1 MEEENYSSPY
11 AQNVS
16 NMYNTEVV
24 ALAKNR
30 FTDAETQ
37 MAIAKHDYRLGHTYL
52 ARNSKVTQEVAEEL
66 WNRRGYVL
74 KSILMAHDR
83 IDLSD
88 QERIDVYRKYFKNNS
103 RSGWRMLSA
112 FLGRSYWERDQND
125 PATPTVLLDEIYS
138 DLLATDRAG
147 RYTLQRFV
155 DHPNC
160 SLEMAI
166 RISTTPD
173 EKNGT
178 YTYSSEG
185 LRQKALMRVA
195 EITKQQLE
203 AR

>member
-1 MEEENYSSPY
+1 MKDNYTSPY
-11 AQNVS
+11 AQNVPK
-16 NMYNTEVV
+16 MYNTEVV

-37 MAIAKHDYRLGHTYL
+37 MAIAKHHYRLGHTYL
-52 ARNSKVTQEVAEEL
+52 ARNSKVTQEVAKEL
-66 WNRRGYVL
+66 WSRRGYVL

-103 RSGWRMLSA
+103 RSEWRMLSA
-112 FLGRSYWERDQND
+112 FLGRSYWERDKND
-125 PATPTVLLDEIYS
+125 PQTPTVLLDEIYS
-138 DLLATDRAG
+138 DLSATARAT
-147 RYTLQRFV
+147 RYILQRFV

-173 EKNGT
+173 EQNGS
-178 YTYSSEG
+178 YTYSSED

>member
-1 MEEENYSSPY
+1 MKESYTSPY
-11 AQNVS
+11 AQNVPK
-16 NMYNTEVV
+16 MYNTEVV

-37 MAIAKHDYRLGHTYL
+37 MAIAKHHYRLGHTYL
-52 ARNSKVTQEVAEEL
+52 ARNSKVTQEVAKEL
-66 WNRRGYVL
+66 WSRRGYVL

-103 RSGWRMLSA
+103 RSEWRMLSA
-112 FLGRSYWERDQND
+112 FLGRSYWERDKND
-125 PATPTVLLDEIYS
+125 PQTPTVLLDEIYS

-147 RYTLQRFV
+147 RYTLQRFI

-173 EKNGT
+173 EQNGS
-178 YTYSSEG
+178 YTYSSED
-185 LRQKALMRVA
+185 LRQNALMRVA

>member
-16 NMYNTEVV
+16 KMYNSEVV

-37 MAIAKHDYRLGHTYL
+37 MAIAKHHYRLGHTYL
-52 ARNSKVTQEVAEEL
+52 ARNSKVTQEVAKEL
-66 WNRRGYVL
+66 WSRRGYVL

-103 RSGWRMLSA
+103 RSEWRMLSA
-112 FLGRSYWERDQND
+112 FLGRSYWERDKND
-125 PATPTVLLDEIYS
+125 PQTPTVLLDEIYS
-138 DLLATDRAG
+138 DLLATARVS
-147 RYTLQRFV
+147 RYMLQRFV
-155 DHPNC
+155 EHPNC

-166 RISTTPD
+166 RISTTKD
-173 EKNGT
+173 EQQGN
-178 YTYSSEG
+178 YTYSSED
-185 LRQKALMRVA
+185 LRKKALMRVA
-195 EITKQQLE
+195 EITKQQFE

>member
-1 MEEENYSSPY
+1 MKDNYTSPY
-11 AQNVS
+11 AQNVPK
-16 NMYNTEVV
+16 MYNTEVV

-37 MAIAKHDYRLGHTYL
+37 MAIAKHHYRLGHTYL
-52 ARNSKVTQEVAEEL
+52 ARNSKITQDAAKEL
-66 WNRRGYVL
+66 WSRRGYVL

-103 RSGWRMLSA
+103 RSEWRMLSA
-112 FLGRSYWERDQND
+112 FLGRSYWERDKND
-125 PATPTVLLDEIYS
+125 PQTPTVLLDEIYS
-138 DLLATDRAG
+138 DLLATDRVS

-173 EKNGT
+173 EQNGS
-178 YTYSSEG
+178 YTYSSED
-185 LRQKALMRVA
+185 LRQNALMRVA

>member
-1 MEEENYSSPY
+1 MKESYTSPY
-11 AQNVS
+11 AQNVPK
-16 NMYNTEVV
+16 MYNTEVV

-37 MAIAKHDYRLGHTYL
+37 MAIAKHHYRLGHTYL
-52 ARNSKVTQEVAEEL
+52 ARNSKVTQEVAKEL
-66 WNRRGYVL
+66 WSRRGYVL

-103 RSGWRMLSA
+103 RSEWRMLSA
-112 FLGRSYWERDQND
+112 FLGRSYWERDKND
-125 PATPTVLLDEIYS
+125 PQTPTVLLDEIYS
-138 DLLATDRAG
+138 DLLATDRIS

-173 EKNGT
+173 EQNGS
-178 YTYSSEG
+178 YTYSSEA
-185 LRQKALMRVA
+185 LRQNALMRVA

>member
-1 MEEENYSSPY
+1 MKDNYTSPY
-11 AQNVS
+11 AQNVPK
-16 NMYNTEVV
+16 MYNTEVV

-37 MAIAKHDYRLGHTYL
+37 MAIAKHHYRLGHTYL
-52 ARNSKVTQEVAEEL
+52 ARNSKVTQEVAKEL
-66 WNRRGYVL
+66 WSRRGYVL

-103 RSGWRMLSA
+103 RSEWRMLSA
-112 FLGRSYWERDQND
+112 FLGRSYWERDKND
-125 PATPTVLLDEIYS
+125 PQTPTVLLDEIYS
-138 DLLATDRAG
+138 DLLATDRAS

-173 EKNGT
+173 EKQGT
-178 YTYSSEG
+178 YTYSSEA

>member
-1 MEEENYSSPY
+1 MKESYTSPY
-11 AQNVS
+11 AQNVPK
-16 NMYNTEVV
+16 MYNTEVV

-37 MAIAKHDYRLGHTYL
+37 MAIAKHHYRLGHTYL
-52 ARNSKVTQEVAEEL
+52 ARNSKVTQEVAKEL
-66 WNRRGYVL
+66 WSRRGYVL

-103 RSGWRMLSA
+103 RSEWRMLSA
-112 FLGRSYWERDQND
+112 FLGRSYWERDKND
-125 PATPTVLLDEIYS
+125 PQTPTVLLDEIYS
-138 DLLATDRAG
+138 DLLATDRAS

-173 EKNGT
+173 EKQGT
-178 YTYSSEG
+178 YTYSSEA

>member
-1 MEEENYSSPY
+1 MKESYTSPY
-11 AQNVS
+11 AQNVPK
-16 NMYNTEVV
+16 MYNTEVV

-37 MAIAKHDYRLGHTYL
+37 MAIAKHHYRLGHTYL
-52 ARNSKVTQEVAEEL
+52 ARNSKVTQEVAKEL
-66 WNRRGYVL
+66 WSRRGYVL

-103 RSGWRMLSA
+103 RSEWRMLSA
-112 FLGRSYWERDQND
+112 FLGRSYWERDKND
-125 PATPTVLLDEIYS
+125 PQTPTVLLDEIYS
-138 DLLATDRAG
+138 DLLATDRVS

-173 EKNGT
+173 EQNGS
-178 YTYSSEG
+178 YTYSSED
-185 LRQKALMRVA
+185 LRQNALMRVA

>member
-1 MEEENYSSPY
+1 MKDNYTSPY
-11 AQNVS
+11 AQNVPK
-16 NMYNTEVV
+16 MYNTEVV

-37 MAIAKHDYRLGHTYL
+37 MAIAKHHYRLGHTYL
-52 ARNSKVTQEVAEEL
+52 ARNSKITQDAAKEL
-66 WNRRGYVL
+66 WSRRGYVL

-88 QERIDVYRKYFKNNS
+88 QERIDVYRKYFKNKS
-103 RSGWRMLSA
+103 RSEWRMLSA
-112 FLGRSYWERDQND
+112 FLGRSYWERDKND
-125 PATPTVLLDEIYS
+125 PQTPTVLLDEIYS
-138 DLLATDRAG
+138 DLLATDRVS

-173 EKNGT
+173 EQNGS
-178 YTYSSEG
+178 YTYSSED
-185 LRQKALMRVA
+185 LRQNALMRVA

>member
-1 MEEENYSSPY
+1 MKESYTSPY
-11 AQNVS
+11 AQNVPK
-16 NMYNTEVV
+16 MYNTEVV

-37 MAIAKHDYRLGHTYL
+37 MAIAKHHYRLGHTYL
-52 ARNSKVTQEVAEEL
+52 ARNSKVTQEVAKEL
-66 WNRRGYVL
+66 WSRRGYVL

-103 RSGWRMLSA
+103 RSEWRMLSA
-112 FLGRSYWERDQND
+112 FLGRSYWERDKND
-125 PATPTVLLDEIYS
+125 PQTPTVLLDEIYS
-138 DLLATDRAG
+138 DLLATARVS
-147 RYTLQRFV
+147 RYMLQRFV
-155 DHPNC
+155 EHPNC

-173 EKNGT
+173 EKNGN
-178 YTYSSEG
+178 YTYSSED
-185 LRQKALMRVA
+185 LRKKALMRVA
-195 EITKQQLE
+195 EITKQQFE

>member
-1 MEEENYSSPY
+1 MKESYTSPY
-11 AQNVS
+11 AQNVPK
-16 NMYNTEVV
+16 MYNTEVV

-37 MAIAKHDYRLGHTYL
+37 MAIAKHHYRLGHTYL
-52 ARNSKVTQEVAEEL
+52 ARNSKVTQEVAKEL
-66 WNRRGYVL
+66 WSRRGYVL

-103 RSGWRMLSA
+103 RSEWRMLSA
-112 FLGRSYWERDQND
+112 FLGRSYWERDKND
-125 PATPTVLLDEIYS
+125 PQTPTVLLDEIYS
-138 DLLATDRAG
+138 DLLATARVS
-147 RYTLQRFV
+147 RYMLQRFV
-155 DHPNC
+155 EHPNC

-173 EKNGT
+173 EKNGN
-178 YTYSSEG
+178 YTYSSED
-185 LRQKALMRVA
+185 LRKKALMRVA